1 MFLFKRGKYYH
12 LEYFDDIE
20 NRLKRVSTKSAK
32 KTQAIKFL
40 TDFQKRIQD
49 NHKPNHILLSSYAKR
64 YQDYLATNCSKKYL
78 KTVSL
83 SFRQLSQFT
92 GDIALSKLTYHQLD
106 TFMNITFKRT
116 QHGAWTNY
124 RALKSAFNKAVNWG
138 YISNNPFNKIRLPKI
153 AESTPLFIDE
163 SEFNLIVT
171 NTECN
176 DLKDIFLTAMNSGLR
191 LTELTTLK
199 WSSINLRD
207 RTLVVQNYGSFK
219 TKNKKPRIIPL
230 NNTLFQLIQKRLPK
244 IIDIKLDDYLFTKYS
259 GVPYSNEY
267 VSKSFKRVVRKL
279 GLNEKYHFH
288 LLRVSFGSH
297 LLQKGIPISTISKLL
312 GHSSIS
318 VTETHYTS
326 LSIENLTEAVMT
338 LDKQALNLL
347 NN

>member
-20 NRLKRVSTKSAK
+20 NRVKRVSTKSTK

-49 NHKPNHILLSSYAKR
+49 NHKPNHILLSAYAKR
-64 YQDYLATNCSKKYL
+64 YQNYVETNCSKKYL
-78 KTVSL
+78 QTVSL

-106 TFMNITFKRT
+106 QFMSITFKRT

-124 RALKSAFNKAVNWG
+124 RALKSAFNKAVNWD
-138 YISNNPFNKIRLPKI
+138 YLTDNPFTKIKLPKI
-153 AESTPLFIDE
+153 VESTPLFIDE

-171 NTECN
+171 NAECR
-176 DLKDIFLTAMNSGLR
+176 DLKDIFVTAMNSGLR
-191 LTELTTLK
+191 LGELTTLK
-199 WSSINLRD
+199 WSSVNLRG
-207 RTLVVQNYGSFK
+207 RTLVVQNYASFR
-219 TKNKKPRIIPL
+219 TKNKKSRIIPL
-230 NNTLFQLIQKRLPK
+230 NNTLFQLLQNRLPK
-244 IIDIKLDDYLFTKYS
+244 IIDIKLDDYLFAKYPR
-259 GVPYSNEY
+259 VPYSIEY
-267 VSKSFKRVVRKL
+267 VSKSFKRIVRKL

-297 LLQKGIPISTISKLL
+297 LLQRGIPISTISKLL

-318 VTETHYTS
+318 VTEKHYAS
-326 LSIENLTEAVMT
+326 LSIENLTDAVKT
-338 LDKQALNLL
+338 LDNQQVAY
-347 NN
+347 

>member
-20 NRLKRVSTKSAK
+20 NRAKRVSTKSTK
-32 KTQAIKFL
+32 KAQAIKFL

-49 NHKPNHILLSSYAKR
+49 NHKTHHILLSTYAKR
-64 YQDYLATNCSKKYL
+64 YQDYLATNCSRKYL

-138 YISNNPFNKIRLPKI
+138 YLTDNPFNRIKLPKI
-153 AESTPLFIDE
+153 VESTPLFIDE

-207 RTLVVQNYGSFK
+207 RTLVVQNYGSFI

-259 GVPYSNEY
+259 RVPYSNEY

-279 GLNEKYHFH
+279 RLNEKYHFH

-297 LLQKGIPISTISKLL
+297 LLQRGIPISTISKLL

-318 VTETHYTS
+318 VTETYYTS

-338 LDKQALNLL
+338 LDKQAVNLL

>member
-20 NRLKRVSTKSAK
+20 NRVKRISTKSTK
-32 KTQAIKFL
+32 KSQAIKFL

-49 NHKPNHILLSSYAKR
+49 NHKPNHLLLSTYAKR

-92 GDIALSKLTYHQLD
+92 GDTALSKLTYHQLD

-124 RALKSAFNKAVNWG
+124 RALKSAFNKAVNWH
-138 YISNNPFNKIRLPKI
+138 YLTDNPLNRIKLPKI
-153 AESTPLFIDE
+153 VESTPLFINE

-171 NTECN
+171 NTECS

-191 LTELTTLK
+191 LSELINLK

-230 NNTLFQLIQKRLPK
+230 NNTLIQLLQNRLPK

-297 LLQKGIPISTISKLL
+297 LLMRKIPISTISKLL

-318 VTETHYTS
+318 VTERHYTS
-326 LSIENLTEAVMT
+326 LSIENLTEAVKT
-338 LDKQALNLL
+338 LDKQAVAY
-347 NN
+347 